1 MNRKNRKQARKIRRR
16 VLSREAALDRFHT
29 QKDPLGVDTRDF
41 RKAVRQM
48 LDNVRTGRTRA
59 AVKAEIAAFENRLLK
74 S

>member
-1 MNRKNRKQARKIRRR
+1 MSRKHRKQARKMQRRER
-16 VLSREAALDRFHT
+16 ALDKFYA

-41 RKAVRQM
+41 GKAVRQM

-59 AVKAEIAAFENRLLK
+59 AIEAEIAAFEKRLG